1 MLSRRG
7 SSELKN
13 IVLVGFMGTGKTTIA
28 TQVATRLKMKYIST
42 DSLIEKRE
50 KRTINEI
57 FTDSGEE
64 YFRGVESDVVRE
76 VSEAQD
82 MVIDTG
88 GGAVLNGE
96 NIVNFKSQGVVI
108 CLTADPEVIFERT
121 KKYKH
126 RPLLN
131 VLDPKRKIRD
141 LLAKRECFY
150 AKADHLIDTG
160 KLTVRQVVEEIVNIA
175 TSDQRPATNDT
186 SGETL
191 L

>member
-1 MLSRRG
+1 M
-7 SSELKN
+7 KN
-13 IVLVGFMGTGKTTIA
+13 IVIVGFMGTGKTTIA
-28 TQVATRLKMKYIST
+28 TQVANRLKMKYVST

-76 VSEAQD
+76 VSAEEGL
-82 MVIDTG
+82 VIDAG
-88 GGAVLNGE
+88 GGAVLREE
-96 NIVNFKSQGVVI
+96 NMANLKSGGVVI
-108 CLTADPEVIFERT
+108 CLTADVETILSRT

-131 VLDPKRKIRD
+131 VEDPKRKIRD
-141 LLAKRECFY
+141 LLAKRESFY

-160 KLTVRQVVEEIVNIA
+160 RFTARQAVEEIIKIA
-175 TSDQRPATNDT
+175 TSDKKE
-186 SGETL
+186 ETL
-191 L
+191 S